1 MKQIF
6 KALSFV
12 TAIFVAA
19 ASSCNSTPVTP
30 AATAP
35 GVPQNVALTSSTA
48 SSLTFGWTASEGAD
62 TYTYKLNKSDGS
74 VQTWGSVTAT
84 NVTLTGLTKGA
95 TYGFMVKAGK
105 GNVFSEYSSTV
116 TGIPSDGTPITPV
129 DTTVKYD
136 FGFPSSEDDGV
147 ARAFPGAEGCGMY
160 ATGGRGGVVY
170 HVTTLE
176 DNDSKGSL
184 RWALNQSGAR
194 TIVFDVGGIIALT
207 KTLEIKNPD
216 VTIAGQTAP
225 GGGICLKN
233 YSVQCKTS
241 NVILR
246 FLRFREGDEMK
257 NEDDAIWGKGGE
269 NVIVDHC
276 TMSWSIDECSSW
288 YGISNLTVQWC
299 ILSESLCNSVHSKG
313 AHGYG
318 CIWGGEPASFHHNL
332 LAHHTS
338 RTPRLCGSRYTG
350 TPATEKADLRNNVFY
365 NWGPTGGG
373 YAGEGGSF
381 NFVNNYYKPGPST
394 ATKSSLCDQ
403 LFAPNYDDGSNTNAK
418 GVWGQFYLS
427 GNVFDTSCSAL
438 SDKEKTA
445 CEAVNADN
453 WKGIKLK
460 DTSAYWN
467 GIGTVKSTS
476 IFRMGSGFVTT
487 HPSSTAFRRVLDYA
501 GCSNVRDAVDSRVV
515 SETENG
521 NYTYKGSN
529 GGTNGIIDSQTD
541 VGGWPSY
548 ATGTAE
554 TDTDGDG
561 IPDYWE
567 EKHGL
572 KKSDASDGNA
582 LTLDSK
588 GRYTNLEVYL
598 HDLVKDIVNKENLSG
613 TYTEIK

>member
-1 MKQIF
+1 MKQILKTLF
-6 KALSFV
+6 LA
-12 TAIFVAA
+12 TAILAAA
-19 ASSCNSTPVTP
+19 ASSCNNTP
-30 AATAP
+30 ATPSVTAP
-35 GVPQNVALTSSTA
+35 GVPQNVTLTSSTA
-48 SSLTFGWTASEGAD
+48 TSLTFGWTASEGAD
-62 TYTYKLNKSDGS
+62 TYTYRLKNSDGT
-74 VQTWGSVTAT
+74 VQTWGSVTVAT
-84 NVTLTGLTKGA
+84 VTLTGLTKGA
-95 TYGFMVKAGK
+95 TYSFVVKAGRS
-105 GNVFSEYSSTV
+105 NVFSEYSSTV
-116 TGIPSDGTPITPV
+116 TGTPSYGTPVTPV
-129 DTTVKYD
+129 DTTAKYD
-136 FGFPSSEDDGV
+136 FGFPESEDDGV

-176 DNDSKGSL
+176 DTDSKGSL

-257 NEDDAIWGKGGE
+257 NEDDAIWGKDGE

-288 YGISNLTVQWC
+288 YDIKNLTVQWC

-373 YAGEGGSF
+373 YAGEGGSY

-394 ATKSSLCDQ
+394 AAKSSLCDQ

-427 GNVFDTSCSAL
+427 GNIFDASCPAL
-438 SDKEKTA
+438 SDKEKAA
-445 CEAVNADN
+445 CEAVNDDN

-460 DTSAYWN
+460 DTASCWN

-487 HPSSTAFRRVLDYA
+487 HTAATAFRRVLDYA

-515 SETENG
+515 SETDNG

-548 ATGTAE
+548 AAGTAE
-554 TDTDGDG
+554 TDMDGDG
-561 IPDYWE
+561 IPDSWE

-572 KKSDASDGNA
+572 KKTDASDGKSF
-582 LTLDSK
+582 TLDPKS
-588 GRYTNLEVYL
+588 RYTNLEVYL
-598 HDLVKDIVNKENLSG
+598 HDLVKEIINAENLSG